1 MSSISFKSVATGRIQ
16 SYCISVSEI
25 DSRRKTAP
33 RCERVLTV
41 VGLAPVSACHRTL
54 EAIGPAT
61 SNSFA
66 TLRPGSQGAWR
77 VQPALLRKAV
87 SSRGSCFN
95 GRMLVGDYRG
105 NNARACACPP
115 MLSNSPEQQRLNK
128 SRNPATT
135 SQRPE
140 QAPRDVVSIR
150 SRAGSA
156 TMFTAVQQYNL
167 ALLLPL

>member
-1 MSSISFKSVATGRIQ
+1 MLRLADISRQTLGCIRELHLVQISRDWSHPELLHICFKR
-16 SYCISVSEI
+16 

-33 RCERVLTV
+33 RCERILTV
-41 VGLAPVSACHRTL
+41 EGLAPVSACHRTL

-66 TLRPGSQGAWR
+66 TLRPGSQGDWH

-115 MLSNSPEQQRLNK
+115 MLNNK
-128 SRNPATT
+128 
-135 SQRPE
+135 
-140 QAPRDVVSIR
+140 D
-150 SRAGSA
+150 
-156 TMFTAVQQYNL
+156 
-167 ALLLPL
+167 